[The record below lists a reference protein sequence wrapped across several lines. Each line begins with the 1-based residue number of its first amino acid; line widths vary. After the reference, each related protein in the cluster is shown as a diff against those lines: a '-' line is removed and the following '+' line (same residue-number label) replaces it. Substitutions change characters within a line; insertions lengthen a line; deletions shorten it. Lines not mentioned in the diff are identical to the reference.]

1 MENEN
6 VEKKKTLV
14 TKTLTGVT
22 FLQNLVLLFVTAS
35 LSGLIIPYLADESQR
50 TKARNDII
58 IQSQGK
64 LFDDISKSLITTEA
78 LLNDISFY
86 GSLEGDNALVLQKA
100 YERYTERSVDLL
112 TELRGEVLKAKT
124 LASDTVSKKLDKF
137 FFIITDSQDVRTH
150 ELYLA
155 KATAADWEK
164 FHEKN
169 YRWGAEAEELIIE
182 IANDLKLTKSNVK

>member
-14 TKTLTGVT
+14 NKTFTGVT
-22 FLQNLVLLFVTAS
+22 FLQNLVLLLVTAS
-35 LSGLIIPYLADESQR
+35 LSGLIIPYLSDESQR

-78 LLNDISFY
+78 LLVDISFY
-86 GSLEGDNALVLQKA
+86 GSLEGDNASVLQKA
-100 YERYTERSVDLL
+100 YERYTEKSADLL
-112 TELRGEVLKAKT
+112 AELRGEVIKAKT

-137 FFIITDSQDVRTH
+137 FFIISDSQDVHTH
-150 ELYLA
+150 ELFLA
-155 KATAADWEK
+155 KAIPADWAK
-164 FHEKN
+164 LHEKN
-169 YRWGAEAEELIIE
+169 YRWATQAEELIIE